1 MQVVIL
7 AGGRGTRALP
17 FTADQPK
24 AMLRLAGTPL
34 VEHVMRIYAEQG
46 FDRFV
51 VAIGHHGS
59 VIEDHVRDRALPW
72 EVRFSRAGD
81 DADTGTR
88 ILAASEQCE
97 GAFMAT
103 YADGFG
109 DVDLAALLEGH
120 RRTGLAASLTAV
132 RLRSQYGTVEIDP
145 AGAVHGFQEKPT
157 FEDVWING
165 GFFVFER
172 RALDGWAGAS
182 LERDV
187 LPALAGRGE
196 LHAYRHGGFWRSVDT
211 VKDLEELETMIGEG
225 TATWAGLTVGESS

>member
-7 AGGRGTRALP
+7 AGGRGTRAMP
-17 FTADQPK
+17 FTTDQPK
-24 AMLRLAGTPL
+24 PMLRLAGTPL

-51 VAIGHHGS
+51 LAIGHRGE

-88 ILAASEQCE
+88 LGVAAEQCE
-97 GAFMAT
+97 GAFLAT
-103 YADGFG
+103 YGDGFG
-109 DVDLAALLEGH
+109 DVDLAALVQAH
-120 RRTGLAASLTAV
+120 RASGRAASLTAV
-132 RLRSQYGTVEIDP
+132 RLRSQYGTVDIDP
-145 AGAVHGFQEKPT
+145 GGLVHGFREKPT
-157 FEDVWING
+157 FDDVWING
-165 GFFVFER
+165 GFFVFET
-172 RALDGWAGAS
+172 RALEGSAGTS

-187 LPALAGRGE
+187 LPALATRGE
-196 LHAYRHGGFWRSVDT
+196 LHAYRHHGFWRSVDT
-211 VKDLEELETMIGEG
+211 FKDLEELEAMITEG